1 MKFPSLTRMPKY
13 KRFNFE
19 PRYYDPI
26 KEDVKNR
33 TERIRGQLVDENRQ
47 SYRENIRNA
56 FNRRERR
63 ETRSSMMQYLLIII
77 FLGTIVGWL
86 YFGNIALYI
95 FAVIFPLYIFLRTR
109 NYFQS

>member
-13 KRFNFE
+13 KRFNYE

-26 KEDVKNR
+26 KEDIKNR
-33 TERIRGQLVDENRQ
+33 TERLRGQLADE
-47 SYRENIRNA
+47 SHHTYRENIKNA

-63 ETRSSMMQYLLIII
+63 ETRSSMMQYLLVII

-86 YFGNIALYI
+86 YFGNVALYI
-95 FAVIFPLYIFLRTR
+95 FAVVFPLYIFLRTR